1 MRILVINQLF
11 PPLIS
16 GGAEVICSHQ
26 VEKLLSRGHK
36 VFVLSADD
44 PNTGL
49 IKEEKDNLIIY
60 RCGIKNL
67 YLGLHRPQ
75 GRIKHLL
82 WHLRDSY
89 NYGMREYVKQ
99 VIEQTH
105 PDIVI
110 CHALV
115 GFSISVW
122 DEIKAHDIPLMQIL
136 HDQYLRCPKTNTFK
150 NDKACVKP
158 CIECKLLRLFHKRA
172 SGKVDAVVGV
182 SNYVM
187 QTHIADGYFKNS
199 KQFVIHNAIN
209 IPEVKNVNEW
219 DGKRRLIIGYIGQL
233 SHHKGVD
240 LLLNTFLK
248 IQIKATLL
256 LAGKGNPPEFLLE
269 LKEISKR
276 SKNVEFLGFVNSV
289 DFYNKVDI
297 IVVPSLWPDTF
308 PTVAFEA
315 CANNVPVICSN
326 SGGLPEIVHHGINGL
341 IYDVKDE
348 EGLEK
353 SLLKLYNNPDLI
365 NTMKHKARKS
375 VEEMIDED
383 ANIIKYENV
392 INSLLSQNG

>member
-1 MRILVINQLF
+1 MRILIINQLF

-16 GGAEVICSHQ
+16 GGAEVICARQ
-26 VEKLLSRGHK
+26 AEQLLLRGHK

-49 IKEEKDNLIIY
+49 KKEEKDNLIIY
-60 RCGIKNL
+60 RCGIKNF

-75 GRIKHLL
+75 GKIKHLF

-89 NYGMREYVKQ
+89 NYGMRGYVKQ
-99 VIEQTH
+99 VIELTH
-105 PDIVI
+105 PDVAI

-122 DEIKAHDIPLMQIL
+122 DEIKAHHIPLIQIL
-136 HDQYLRCPKTNTFK
+136 HDQYLRCPKTNTFRNNK
-150 NDKACVKP
+150 VCMKP

-172 SGKVDAVVGV
+172 SSKVDAVVGV

-187 QTHIADGYFKNS
+187 QTHIANGYFKNS
-199 KQFVIHNAIN
+199 KKYVIHNAIN
-209 IPEVKNVNEW
+209 IPEVRTINEW
-219 DGKRRLIIGYIGQL
+219 DGKRRLKIGYIGQL

-240 LLLNTFLK
+240 VLLNTFLK
-248 IQIKATLL
+248 IQINATLV
-256 LAGKGNPPEFLLE
+256 LAGKCNPPEFLFE
-269 LKEISKR
+269 LRKISGN
-276 SKNVEFLGFVNSV
+276 SKDVEFLGFVNSL
-289 DFYNKVDI
+289 DFYKNVDL
-297 IVVPSLWPDTF
+297 IVIPSLWPDTF

-326 SGGLPEIVHHGINGL
+326 SGGLPEIIHNGVNGI
-341 IYDVKDE
+341 IYDVNDVD
-348 EGLEK
+348 GLGK
-353 SLLKLYNNPDLI
+353 SLLKLYKNHDLLNI
-365 NTMKHKARKS
+365 MKHNARKS

-392 INSLLSQNG
+392 INSLLS

>member
-1 MRILVINQLF
+1 MIILIINQLF

-16 GGAEVICSHQ
+16 GGAEVICSRQ
-26 VEKLLSRGHK
+26 AEKLSSRGHK

-49 IKEEKDNLIIY
+49 KREKKDNLVIY

-75 GRIKHLL
+75 GKIKHLF
-82 WHLRDSY
+82 WHIRDSY
-89 NYGMREYVKQ
+89 NYGMRRYVKQ
-99 VIEQTH
+99 VIEQIN
-105 PDIVI
+105 PNIVI

-122 DEIKAHDIPLMQIL
+122 DEIRAHHIPLIQIL

-150 NDKACVKP
+150 NDKVCIKP
-158 CIECKLLRLFHKRA
+158 CVECKLLRLFHKRA
-172 SGKVDAVVGV
+172 SGNVDAVVGV
-182 SNYVM
+182 SNYVL
-187 QTHIADGYFKNS
+187 QTHIANGYFKNS
-199 KQFVIHNAIN
+199 KKYIIHNAIY
-209 IPEVKNVNEW
+209 IPEVKIVNEW

-240 LLLNTFLK
+240 LLLNSFLK
-248 IQIKATLL
+248 IQINATLL
-256 LAGKGNPPEFLLE
+256 LAGKANPPEYFVE
-269 LKEISKR
+269 LKEISED
-276 SKNVEFLGFVNSV
+276 SNDVEFLGFVNSI
-289 DFYNKVDI
+289 DFYKKVDI
-297 IVVPSLWPDTF
+297 IVIPSLWPDTF

-315 CANNVPVICSN
+315 CANNVPVVCSN
-326 SGGLPEIVHHGINGL
+326 LGGLPEIIHNGINGL

-353 SLLKLYNNPDLI
+353 SLLKIYHNHDLLNI
-365 NTMKHKARKS
+365 MKHTARKS

-392 INSLLSQNG
+392 INSLLL